1 VIAGSTFAPF
11 DTAYATTR
19 GQPTVH
25 GLKVV
30 IEERKADQAPERA
43 ACVGGVLRMHVK
55 ATRATFGAE
64 VQAARGLLGWTRA
77 QLSSE
82 CGLSKRSLWNIER
95 GLTARPYAKTQ
106 TAICTAFEVAGI
118 GFTIN
123 DPPILRSKKAVAW
136 IGPAITTKF
145 AVGDNVHF
153 HPIAGDLIAAAS
165 GSYCSEG
172 TNARKRRREQLPH

>member
-1 VIAGSTFAPF
+1 
-11 DTAYATTR
+11 
-19 GQPTVH
+19 
-25 GLKVV
+25 
-30 IEERKADQAPERA
+30 
-43 ACVGGVLRMHVK
+43 
-55 ATRATFGAE
+55 

-82 CGLSKRSLWNIER
+82 CGLSERSLWNIEK

-123 DPPILRSKKAVAW
+123 DPPILRSKKGAGW

-145 AVGDNVHF
+145 AVGDDVHF

-165 GSYCSEG
+165 GSYVDSFPTPSNG
-172 TNARKRRREQLPH
+172 MLWPGQLVSLLMMSWNVADVTFNQALGINSSGMIAGYFGSGAAASRRWPRSPDRRRTRSSGWRAG